1 MDGEVLQ
8 GVGKEFMLSEEMCDA
23 INTFILYN
31 HKKMIKWIDLFEEE
45 KMKSATKKRKN

>member
-8 GVGKEFMLSEEMCDA
+8 GVAKEFRFLEEMHDA

-31 HKKMIKWIDLFEEE
+31 HEKNDKMD
-45 KMKSATKKRKN
+45 